1 MAMKHRISTND
12 SSNLSL
18 RKVLLSG
25 DRIPLDIC
33 TTSKNASC
41 KADLISL
48 GGATEA
54 AIWSIIYPFS
64 EVRPEWDC
72 VPYGYPMKNQTF
84 YVLNADLKPCPPEVQ
99 GDLYI
104 GGVGLAKGYN
114 NDPEKTSKAFINH
127 PKLGRI
133 YRTGDLGKLK
143 TEGFIEFLGRSDTQ
157 IKLNGFRIE
166 LGEIEAALTH
176 TGLVTRAVVA
186 LKDVPGN
193 GKQIIAY
200 VLGATVDNA
209 ESVLRAEI
217 AKVLT
222 GYMIPSRIITM
233 ESFPL
238 SANGK
243 VDKKQLPIPEA
254 PIASTQNAT
263 SATAYENISD
273 EEKAML
279 ELWQSVF
286 ENPGITLDDD
296 FYSIGG
302 DSITLMKL
310 VDKIALDL
318 KKTVSID
325 QILQAKNIKE
335 FITLI

>member
-1 MAMKHRISTND
+1 
-12 SSNLSL
+12 
-18 RKVLLSG
+18 
-25 DRIPLDIC
+25 
-33 TTSKNASC
+33 
-41 KADLISL
+41 
-48 GGATEA
+48 
-54 AIWSIIYPFS
+54 
-64 EVRPEWDC
+64 
-72 VPYGYPMKNQTF
+72 MKNQTF

-143 TEGFIEFLGRSDTQ
+143 TEGYIEFLGRSDTQ

-166 LGEIEAALTH
+166 LGEIEAALMH
-176 TGLVTRAVVA
+176 TGLVTRAVAA
-186 LKDVPGN
+186 LKDVPGS

-200 VLGATVDNA
+200 VLGANIENA
-209 ESVLRAEI
+209 EATLKSEI
-217 AKVLT
+217 SKTLT
-222 GYMIPSRIITM
+222 GYMIPSRIVTM

-254 PIASTQNAT
+254 PIAAAQNAT
-263 SATAYENISD
+263 SAKVDENISD

-310 VDKIALDL
+310 VIY
-318 KKTVSID
+318 
-325 QILQAKNIKE
+325 
-335 FITLI
+335 

>member
-1 MAMKHRISTND
+1 
-12 SSNLSL
+12 
-18 RKVLLSG
+18 
-25 DRIPLDIC
+25 
-33 TTSKNASC
+33 
-41 KADLISL
+41 
-48 GGATEA
+48 
-54 AIWSIIYPFS
+54 
-64 EVRPEWDC
+64 
-72 VPYGYPMKNQTF
+72 
-84 YVLNADLKPCPPEVQ
+84 
-99 GDLYI
+99 
-104 GGVGLAKGYN
+104 
-114 NDPEKTSKAFINH
+114 
-127 PKLGRI
+127 
-133 YRTGDLGKLK
+133 
-143 TEGFIEFLGRSDTQ
+143 
-157 IKLNGFRIE
+157 
-166 LGEIEAALTH
+166 
-176 TGLVTRAVVA
+176 
-186 LKDVPGN
+186 
-193 GKQIIAY
+193 
-200 VLGATVDNA
+200 
-209 ESVLRAEI
+209 
-217 AKVLT
+217 
-222 GYMIPSRIITM
+222 M

-238 SANGK
+238 AANGK

-263 SATAYENISD
+263 SATENESLSD

>member
-1 MAMKHRISTND
+1 MKHRISAND
-12 SSNLSL
+12 SSKISL

-33 TTSKNASC
+33 TTAKNAGC
-41 KADLISL
+41 TADLISL

-64 EVRPEWDC
+64 DVRPEWAC
-72 VPYGYPMKNQTF
+72 IPYGYPMKNQTF
-84 YVLNADLKPCPPEVQ
+84 YVLDEELKLCPPEVQ

-114 NDPEKTSKAFINH
+114 NDPEKTDKAFIKH
-127 PKLGRI
+127 PQLGRI

-166 LGEIEAALTH
+166 LGEIEAAIMH
-176 TGLVTRAVVA
+176 TGLVTRAVAA
-186 LKDVPGN
+186 LKDVPGS

-200 VLGATVDNA
+200 VLGANVENA
-209 ESVLRAEI
+209 ESAIKAEI
-217 AKVLT
+217 SKTLT
-222 GYMIPSRIITM
+222 GYMIPSRIVTM
-233 ESFPL
+233 DSFPL

-243 VDKKQLPIPEA
+243 VDKKQLPIPEIA
-254 PIASTQNAT
+254 VASTIAPTNAT
-263 SATAYENISD
+263 NENISD

-279 ELWQSVF
+279 EIWQSVF
-286 ENPGITLDDD
+286 ENPSISLNDD
-296 FYSIGG
+296 FYAIGG

-318 KKTVSID
+318 KKTVNID

-335 FITLI
+335 FINLIH

>member
-1 MAMKHRISTND
+1 MAMKHRISAND
-12 SSNLSL
+12 SGNLSL

-33 TTSKNASC
+33 TTAKNAGCS
-41 KADLISL
+41 ADLVSL

-54 AIWSIIYPFS
+54 AIWSIIYPFNK
-64 EVRPEWDC
+64 VRPEWDC
-72 VPYGYPMKNQTF
+72 IPYGYPMKNQTF
-84 YVLNADLKPCPPEVQ
+84 YVLDEELKLCPPEVQ

-114 NDPEKTSKAFINH
+114 NDPEKTDKAFIKH
-127 PKLGRI
+127 PQLGRI

-166 LGEIEAALTH
+166 LGEIEAAIMH
-176 TGLVTRAVVA
+176 TGLASRAVAA
-186 LKDVPGN
+186 LKDVPGS

-200 VLGATVDNA
+200 VLGASVENA
-209 ESVLRAEI
+209 ESTIKAEI
-217 AKVLT
+217 SKTLT
-222 GYMIPSRIITM
+222 GYMIPSRIVTM
-233 ESFPL
+233 DSFPL

-243 VDKKQLPIPEA
+243 VDKKQLPIPESS
-254 PIASTQNAT
+254 IA
-263 SATAYENISD
+263 ATAKKATTNENISD
-273 EEKAML
+273 SEKAVL
-279 ELWQSVF
+279 EIWQSVF
-286 ENPGITLDDD
+286 ENSSITLDDD

-318 KKTVSID
+318 NKTVNID

-335 FITLI
+335 FTTFIY

>member
-1 MAMKHRISTND
+1 M
-12 SSNLSL
+12 
-18 RKVLLSG
+18 
-25 DRIPLDIC
+25 
-33 TTSKNASC
+33 
-41 KADLISL
+41 
-48 GGATEA
+48 E
-54 AIWSIIYPFS
+54 
-64 EVRPEWDC
+64 
-72 VPYGYPMKNQTF
+72 
-84 YVLNADLKPCPPEVQ
+84 LK
-99 GDLYI
+99 
-104 GGVGLAKGYN
+104 
-114 NDPEKTSKAFINH
+114 
-127 PKLGRI
+127 
-133 YRTGDLGKLK
+133 
-143 TEGFIEFLGRSDTQ
+143 FLGRSDTQ

-166 LGEIEAALTH
+166 LGEIEAAIMH
-176 TGLVTRAVVA
+176 TGLVTRAVAA

-200 VLGATVDNA
+200 VLGANIENA
-209 ESVLRAEI
+209 ENAIKAEI

-222 GYMIPSRIITM
+222 GYMIPSRIVPL

-254 PIASTQNAT
+254 VIATTASTANA
-263 SATAYENISD
+263 ANENISG

-279 ELWQSVF
+279 NVWQSVF
-286 ENPGITLDDD
+286 ENQNITLNDD

-325 QILQAKNIKE
+325 QILQAQNIKD
-335 FITLI
+335 FIDLIH

>member
-1 MAMKHRISTND
+1 M
-12 SSNLSL
+12 
-18 RKVLLSG
+18 
-25 DRIPLDIC
+25 
-33 TTSKNASC
+33 
-41 KADLISL
+41 
-48 GGATEA
+48 
-54 AIWSIIYPFS
+54 
-64 EVRPEWDC
+64 
-72 VPYGYPMKNQTF
+72 
-84 YVLNADLKPCPPEVQ
+84 
-99 GDLYI
+99 
-104 GGVGLAKGYN
+104 
-114 NDPEKTSKAFINH
+114 
-127 PKLGRI
+127 
-133 YRTGDLGKLK
+133 GKLK
-143 TEGFIEFLGRSDTQ
+143 TEGYIEFLGRSDTQ

-166 LGEIEAALTH
+166 LGEIEAALMH
-176 TGLVTRAVVA
+176 TGLVTRAVAA
-186 LKDVPGN
+186 LKDVPGS

-200 VLGATVDNA
+200 VLGANIENA
-209 ESVLRAEI
+209 EATLKSEI
-217 AKVLT
+217 SKTLT
-222 GYMIPSRIITM
+222 GYMIPSRIVTM

-254 PIASTQNAT
+254 PIAAAAQNAT
-263 SATAYENISD
+263 SANENISD

-325 QILQAKNIKE
+325 QILQAKSIRE
-335 FITLI
+335 FITLIY